1 MGEIRS
7 EGMTEENEILFDVA
21 VLGEQVDQFF
31 KSDIGKYLLEHA
43 AAQEAEGLEAL
54 RRVKCTDQQAIW
66 EAQNKVWLAEKF
78 RVWLSE
84 AIQAGLKAQMIL
96 EDRDE

>member
-1 MGEIRS
+1 MN
-7 EGMTEENEILFDVA
+7 EETEILFDVA

-31 KSDIGKYLLEHA
+31 KSDIGKYLLDHA
-43 AAQEAEGLEAL
+43 AAQEAQGLEEL
-54 RRVKCTDQQAIW
+54 RRVKCNDQQAVW

-78 RVWLSE
+78 RAWLSD

-96 EDRDE
+96 EDREE